1 MIMKRFLLLSLFTS
15 CLAALLCSCTRPA
28 ESTGFDW
35 PQWRGPDG
43 NGQSRETEWDP
54 ASIATPRVLWKA
66 EIGSGYANVVIQNGR
81 LYGMGMV
88 QGKVTVFCLD
98 AATGR
103 GIWHHALISSNYPQG
118 APTIDGDSL
127 FALTTEGNLYCIDSR
142 NGKERWKKD
151 IVAEYG
157 ALAPNYGFAGSPI
170 VEGDLVLLTAN
181 TAGMAV
187 KRDTGGLAWT
197 SEKPPEVFKSINRGE
212 SNGAGYSTPV
222 IDSTGGSRRVLIAG
236 WSGLSSVE
244 VQTGRPVWQFGWE
257 IEPAGLSSDPVVVGD
272 RICVALAF
280 EPSSHPSGFLMQ
292 AGDDRPEVLWRTPE
306 LWSFISTP
314 VIADGYLYATYG
326 GPETRYGTRV
336 STSLRCYDLETGRV
350 MWDERFGASR
360 PNTSFSLTT
369 AKGTLIVLDD
379 QGTLYTVETSSEGYK
394 EIARCDVLQGAKK
407 PRLFWTPPV
416 LCNAKI
422 YCRNFSGD
430 LVCIDVSR

>member
-1 MIMKRFLLLSLFTS
+1 
-15 CLAALLCSCTRPA
+15 
-28 ESTGFDW
+28 
-35 PQWRGPDG
+35 
-43 NGQSRETEWDP
+43 
-54 ASIATPRVLWKA
+54 
-66 EIGSGYANVVIQNGR
+66 
-81 LYGMGMV
+81 
-88 QGKVTVFCLD
+88 
-98 AATGR
+98 
-103 GIWHHALISSNYPQG
+103 
-118 APTIDGDSL
+118 
-127 FALTTEGNLYCIDSR
+127 
-142 NGKERWKKD
+142 
-151 IVAEYG
+151 
-157 ALAPNYGFAGSPI
+157 

>member
-1 MIMKRFLLLSLFTS
+1 MKKVFIAAIVAAYLLP
-15 CLAALLCSCTRPA
+15 CAGCTKPVA
-28 ESTGFDW
+28 IVGAFDW

-66 EIGSGYANVVIQNGR
+66 DIGSGYANVVIRDGR
-81 LYGMGMV
+81 LYGVGMV
-88 QGKVTVFCLD
+88 QGTVTVSCLD

-103 GIWHHALISSNYPQG
+103 KIWHRALVSSNYPQG

-127 FALTTEGNLYCIDSR
+127 FVLTTEGNLSRIDLR
-142 NGKERWKKD
+142 NGTVRWKKD

-157 ALAPNYGFAGSPI
+157 ALAPIYGFAGSPI

-187 KRDTGGLAWT
+187 KRDTGELAWT
-197 SEKPPEVFKSINRGE
+197 SEKPPAVFKSINREEG
-212 SNGAGYSTPV
+212 NGAGYATPV
-222 IDSTGGSRRVLIAG
+222 IDNTGGSRRVLIAG
-236 WSGLSSVE
+236 WNGLSSVE
-244 VQTGRPVWQFGWE
+244 IQTGHPVWKFGWE
-257 IEPAGLSSDPVVVGD
+257 IDPAGLSSDPVVVSD

-280 EPSSHPSGFLMQ
+280 EPSSHPSGFLLQ
-292 AGDDRPEVLWRTPE
+292 VRDDRPEVLWRTPE
-306 LWSFISTP
+306 LWSYISTP

-336 STSLRCYDLETGRV
+336 PASLRCYDLETGRV
-350 MWDERFGASR
+350 MWDERFGESR
-360 PNTSFSLTT
+360 KNKSFSLTT
-369 AKGTLIVLDD
+369 ARGTLIVLDD
-379 QGTLYTVETSSEGYK
+379 QGMLYTVEASAERYK
-394 EIARCDVLQGAKK
+394 EIARCDVLQGANK

-416 LCNAKI
+416 LCNAKL